1 MKHLNTIII
10 SVLVFSAHQLCTP
23 VLFAAADTLDRQYL
37 LQEDFSGL
45 KPGMFSAGEIGAH
58 VEYHYLPAT
67 APKGNWVVSC
77 FRTVASQRAWRVIRV
92 DGKAMM
98 LQASDER
105 QRNSHPMIVAG
116 SEFWRDYRVTVR
128 FTPDSDKRQSGFI
141 FRYRN
146 DRCYYFLGIQNGE
159 AILKLVNH
167 AKAFRKP
174 DEKILARKRFD
185 FKPGAEITGQV
196 DLHGD
201 HIHARL
207 NRVELQARDDTF
219 KQGKVALSS
228 DVPARYSLV
237 TVTTSRQEAYRIGH
251 LQREKAKEEKRR
263 QARNPK
269 MRVWK
274 KMSMRDFGVGRNL
287 RFGDLDGDREIDV
300 LFGQVLHH
308 GPKDRNSELSCLT
321 ATTLDG
327 KVLWQLG
334 QADQW
339 KNHLTNDV
347 GFQIHDINRDGKNE
361 VIYCQNQEIIVA
373 EGASGQTLYKAPTP
387 ETPPG
392 DHGAHNIFPRILGDS
407 LYFCDLRGT
416 GHDGDIIFKDRYRL
430 VWALNDKLEILW
442 HNNCV
447 TGHYPYAY
455 DVDDDGKD
463 ELMMGYT
470 LFDDDGS
477 KLWSL
482 DSTIQDHADGVAI
495 VRFKPNAEP
504 RLMCAA
510 SDEGIFFT
518 DMKGNIL
525 THHYLGHVQN
535 PAVANFRDDLP
546 GLETVSINFWA
557 NQGIIHYFDADGALY
572 HDFEPCQHGSMCLPI
587 NWSGRSE
594 EYFVLS
600 PNVTEGGLFDG
611 WGHKVVQFPADGHPE
626 LCNAVMDITGDCRDE
641 IVVWDTF
648 ELWVYTQDD
657 NPQKGKLYEPI
668 RNPQYNNSNYQA
680 TVSLPGWSGDD

>member
-1 MKHLNTIII
+1 MKYSCIFII
-10 SVLVFSAHQLCTP
+10 STLVFCVQPAVVGSAHT
-23 VLFAAADTLDRQYL
+23 AYL
-37 LQEDFSGL
+37 LNEDFSGL
-45 KPGMFSAGEIGAH
+45 EPGMFSAGVMGAH
-58 VEYHYLPAT
+58 VEYHYLSAT

-77 FRTVASQRAWRVIRV
+77 FRSVASQRAWRVIRQ

-98 LQASDER
+98 QQASDER
-105 QRNSHPMIVAG
+105 QRNSHPMIVTG
-116 SEFWRDYRVTVR
+116 SEFWGNYSVTVR
-128 FTPDSDKRQSGFI
+128 FLPDSDKRQTGFI

-146 DRCYYFLGIQNGE
+146 DRCYYFLGIKTGQ

-167 AKAFRKP
+167 AQAFHEP
-174 DEKILARKRFD
+174 HEKILAQKKFS
-185 FKPGAEITGQV
+185 FKPGAVITGQV
-196 DLHGD
+196 DLKGD
-201 HIHARL
+201 QIYAKL
-207 NRVELQARDDTF
+207 NDVVLQARDATF
-219 KQGKVALSS
+219 TQGKVALSS
-228 DVPARYSLV
+228 DVPARYSQV
-237 TVTTSRQEAYRIGH
+237 TVTASKQEAKRIAR
-251 LQREKAKEEKRR
+251 LQQEKEQEEKRL
-263 QARNPK
+263 QSQNPR

-287 RFGDLDGDREIDV
+287 RFGDLNGDGEIDV

-321 ATTLDG
+321 ATSLDG
-327 KVLWQLG
+327 KILWQIG
-334 QADQW
+334 QADEW

-347 GFQIHDINRDGKNE
+347 AFQIHDINQDGKNE
-361 VIYCQNQEIIVA
+361 VVYCQNQEIIVA
-373 EGASGQTLYKAPTP
+373 EGASGRTLYKAPTP
-387 ETPPG
+387 KTPQG
-392 DHGAHNIFPRILGDS
+392 HHGAHNIFARILGDS

-430 VWALNDKLEILW
+430 IWAMNDKLEILW
-442 HNNCV
+442 ENECV
-447 TGHYPYAY
+447 TGHYPFAY
-455 DVDDDGKD
+455 DTDKDGKD

-482 DSTIQDHADGVAI
+482 DATVEDHADGVAI
-495 VRFKPNAEP
+495 VKFKPDAEP
-504 RLMCAA
+504 RLLCAA

-518 DMKGNIL
+518 DMQGKIL

-535 PAVANFRDDLP
+535 PATANFRDDLP

-557 NQGIIHYFDADGALY
+557 NQGIIHFFDADGALY

-611 WGHKVVQFPADGHPE
+611 WGRRAVQFPADGHPE

-641 IVVWDTF
+641 IVVWDSY

-657 NPQKGKLYEPI
+657 NPRKGRLYKPV

-680 TVSLPGWSGDD
+680 TVSLPGWSGNDE